1 MAINRVS
8 FSSESIKENYDITL
22 ELVTVRPTE
31 SAYLDIPVTPNKMFG
46 YFNNELNKV
55 ELFITD
61 AGGRRF
67 IKVG

>member
-22 ELVTVRPTE
+22 ELLTTRPVE
-31 SAYLDIPVTPNKMFG
+31 GEYLTTAVTPNRMVG
-46 YFNNELNKV
+46 YYNNSLDKV

-61 AGGRRF
+61 ATGYRY